1 MQLHPGIP
9 CQSATEE
16 NAFRD
21 ICIFLIT
28 IYVEAWFRCP
38 AAIEAPYN
46 DFIFLK
52 KLIEYPDKAISETA
66 THKFCGHL
74 WYLAPESIALSFFD
88 FRVPTEI
95 KIKMVEALKSTQNND
110 DTIKKIVLSKEVSA
124 DNIDAMRQS
133 MYRERRKLLPPVPVS
148 LSDALNKVKE
158 SNITLNNGEQF
169 VFVNESAK
177 IIIVTC
183 KTNLQFLCNEIEF
196 ILADGT
202 FTYCPKH
209 FYQQYT
215 IHGVCK
221 QYYVPL
227 VFCFL
232 PSKTKDIYKQ
242 MWETLKDLC
251 LNNANSV
258 FQPSLLLL
266 DFELS
271 AHIAVKEVF
280 PLIIIKAC
288 RFHLGQ
294 AWYRKISSIPILKK
308 NYNDKNSQSG
318 LWLKLFFGLPY
329 LPSHMISEAFI
340 EIMATCPD
348 EKQYYDF
355 ADYILDNYIET
366 NHFSPILWAEEPNK
380 STRTTNGAESYHS
393 QLRHEF
399 YVPHPTIFH
408 SINVLKQQQIISEPN
423 FDLYKMATTNLFF
436 QQHGAPAH
444 NAIVVREYLQ
454 DKFGNRWMGTY
465 GAVAWPPRSPDLTPL
480 DFFLWRHLKN
490 EVYSTPPLSIQ
501 DLKNKIVIAC
511 AELKKEQILAATQ
524 REVIR
529 RFQSCMENDGQ
540 NFEQFIT

>member
-1 MQLHPGIP
+1 MDDVIQVYTNNKGA
-9 CQSATEE
+9 QSIIYQKYSYRL
-16 NAFRD
+16 FRTNKNSGD
-21 ICIFLIT
+21 L
-28 IYVEAWFRCP
+28 VWRCNNKLCSVMVTTNSN
-38 AAIEAPYN
+38 IN
-46 DFIFLK
+46 VFIKQNKSKHHHETNEINPELK
-52 KLIEYPDKAISETA
+52 EIRCAVKRKSKLDLNEKP
-66 THKFCGHL
+66 L
-74 WYLAPESIALSFFD
+74 
-88 FRVPTEI
+88 
-95 KIKMVEALKSTQNND
+95 KI
-110 DTIKKIVLSKEVSA
+110 IRKELCTSSVSA

-169 VFVNESAK
+169 VFVNESTQ

-221 QYYVPL
+221 NYYVPL

-242 MWETLKDLC
+242 MWETIKDLC

-266 DFELS
+266 DFELG
-271 AHIAVKEVF
+271 AHIAAKEVF

-308 NYNDKNSQSG
+308 NYDDKNSQSG

-340 EIMATCPD
+340 EIMATCPE

-366 NHFSPILWAEEPNK
+366 NNFSPILWAEEPNK

-408 SINVLKQQQIISEPN
+408 SIDVLKQQQIITETKFRLIRNGNVNRTRKVSREKEKSILN
-423 FDLYKMATTNLFF
+423 VYDRFIKNEISL
-436 QQHGAPAH
+436 
-444 NAIVVREYLQ
+444 IEYLKTLGC
-454 DKFGNRWMGTY
+454 KFI
-465 GAVAWPPRSPDLTPL
+465 
-480 DFFLWRHLKN
+480 
-490 EVYSTPPLSIQ
+490 SI
-501 DLKNKIVIAC
+501 
-511 AELKKEQILAATQ
+511 
-524 REVIR
+524 
-529 RFQSCMENDGQ
+529 
-540 NFEQFIT
+540 

>member
-1 MQLHPGIP
+1 MVTTNSNINVFIKQNKSQHHHETNEINPELKEI
-9 CQSATEE
+9 
-16 NAFRD
+16 
-21 ICIFLIT
+21 
-28 IYVEAWFRCP
+28 RCAVKRKSKLDLNEKP
-38 AAIEAPYN
+38 
-46 DFIFLK
+46 LK
-52 KLIEYPDKAISETA
+52 II
-66 THKFCGHL
+66 
-74 WYLAPESIALSFFD
+74 
-88 FRVPTEI
+88 R
-95 KIKMVEALKSTQNND
+95 
-110 DTIKKIVLSKEVSA
+110 KELCTSSVSA

-169 VFVNESAK
+169 VFVNESTQ

-183 KTNLQFLCNEIEF
+183 KTNLLFLCNEIEF

-209 FYQQYT
+209 FFQQYT

-221 QYYVPL
+221 NYYVPL

-242 MWETLKDLC
+242 MWETIKDLC

-266 DFELS
+266 DFELG
-271 AHIAVKEVF
+271 AHIAAKEVF

-308 NYNDKNSQSG
+308 NYDDKNSQSG

-329 LPSHMISEAFI
+329 LPSHMISDAFI
-340 EIMATCPD
+340 EIMATCPE

-366 NHFSPILWAEEPNK
+366 NNFSPILWAEEPNK
-380 STRTTNGAESYHS
+380 SIRTTNGAESYHS

-408 SINVLKQQQIISEPN
+408 S
-423 FDLYKMATTNLFF
+423 
-436 QQHGAPAH
+436 
-444 NAIVVREYLQ
+444 VR
-454 DKFGNRWMGTY
+454 
-465 GAVAWPPRSPDLTPL
+465 
-480 DFFLWRHLKN
+480 
-490 EVYSTPPLSIQ
+490 I
-501 DLKNKIVIAC
+501 
-511 AELKKEQILAATQ
+511 
-524 REVIR
+524 
-529 RFQSCMENDGQ
+529 
-540 NFEQFIT
+540 